1 MAISFQT
8 SMACLFQSK
17 TIGCAIRSIQYF
29 KELEYI
35 IIKVDERLKHW
46 EESNCPL
53 PVDVGR
59 LRSYR
64 EEVLKS
70 YIIKV
75 RYVLDKLTSP
85 STLLDMAVLA
95 VLSYDLPIDELPE
108 EMKILLQEGSIQ
120 AQAQKLKD
128 EIEILKDAR
137 TFIEF
142 LKSVFMPELD
152 MMIII

>member
-17 TIGCAIRSIQYF
+17 TIGCAIGSIQYF
-29 KELEYI
+29 KELEYS
-35 IIKVDERLKHW
+35 IIKFDEWLKH

-53 PVDVGR
+53 VVDVGR

-64 EEVLKS
+64 EEVLKP

-85 STLLDMAVLA
+85 STLLEMAVLA

-120 AQAQKLKD
+120 EQAQKLKD
-128 EIEILKDAR
+128 EIEILKDEIAQDFLLC
-137 TFIEF
+137 TFIKF
-142 LKSVFMPELD
+142 L
-152 MMIII
+152 

>member
-1 MAISFQT
+1 MAS
-8 SMACLFQSK
+8 LFQLK
-17 TIGCAIRSIQYF
+17 TIGCAIGSIQYF
-29 KELEYI
+29 KKLEYI

-46 EESNCPL
+46 EESNC
-53 PVDVGR
+53 R

-64 EEVLKS
+64 EEILKP

-128 EIEILKDAR
+128 EIEILKDEIAQDFLLC
-137 TFIEF
+137 TFIKF
-142 LKSVFMPELD
+142 L
-152 MMIII
+152 

>member
-1 MAISFQT
+1 MAIFFQT
-8 SMACLFQSK
+8 NMACLFQSK
-17 TIGCAIRSIQYF
+17 TIGCAIGSIQYF
-29 KELEYI
+29 KKLEYI

-46 EESNCPL
+46 KESNCPL
-53 PVDVGR
+53 VVDVGR

-64 EEVLKS
+64 EEVLKP

-128 EIEILKDAR
+128 EIE
-137 TFIEF
+137 F
-142 LKSVFMPELD
+142 LKAEIVQDFLKN
-152 MMIII
+152 